1 MTMHISSKKSFLEL
15 WVGLFVLGG
24 ILAVVLLTF
33 RVGGT
38 GAFTVERNYQV
49 YANFDNIGGLTIKAP
64 VTIAGVNVGRV
75 SGITVNL
82 QQFSARVEMSILE
95 EFDNIPVDSSA
106 RILTAGLLGA
116 QYIGLEQGAEDIFL
130 KNGDTLDITQSAF
143 SLEDIIGQFLFKATT
158 GN

>member
-38 GAFTVERNYQV
+38 GAFNVERNYQV
-49 YANFDNIGGLTIKAP
+49 YANFDNIGGLTMAP

-82 QQFSARVEMSILE
+82 QQFSARVEMSISE

-143 SLEDIIGQFLFKATT
+143 SLEDIIGEFLFRATT